1 MVLALSLAACGGN
14 AEEEPAA
21 DTTPAPTEP
30 TEVQESAESEEG
42 SASAT
47 ITIKDFAFESPETL
61 APGTEV
67 TVTNEDSVG
76 HTVTSDDEGV
86 FDTPVGPGETVTFTV
101 PDEVGEY
108 AFYCIPHPYMT
119 STLIVG

>member
-1 MVLALSLAACGGN
+1 MLALSLAACGGN

-21 DTTPAPTEP
+21 DATPAPTEP

-42 SASAT
+42 SAGAT

-76 HTVTSDDEGV
+76 HTVTSEDEGV

-108 AFYCIPHPYMT
+108 AFYCIPHPYMM